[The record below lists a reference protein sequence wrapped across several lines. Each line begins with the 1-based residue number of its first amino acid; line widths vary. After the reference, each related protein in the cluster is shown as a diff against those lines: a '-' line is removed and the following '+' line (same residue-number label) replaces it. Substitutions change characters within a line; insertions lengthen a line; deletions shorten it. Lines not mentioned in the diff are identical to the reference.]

1 VLDPTGRA
9 DFDKLHA
16 RAMRRKSYAGADP
29 VVFCAFDVLVVA
41 GRDIMA
47 KPLAARKTALRK
59 LLTPAPASVLI
70 VSAIKR
76 EGAALYEQAVAL
88 RLEGIVAMREGSQY
102 VPGAR
107 SEEWVKIKRPGATPA
122 GRFSRG

>member
-1 VLDPTGRA
+1 
-9 DFDKLHA
+9 
-16 RAMRRKSYAGADP
+16 
-29 VVFCAFDVLVVA
+29 
-41 GRDIMA
+41 MA